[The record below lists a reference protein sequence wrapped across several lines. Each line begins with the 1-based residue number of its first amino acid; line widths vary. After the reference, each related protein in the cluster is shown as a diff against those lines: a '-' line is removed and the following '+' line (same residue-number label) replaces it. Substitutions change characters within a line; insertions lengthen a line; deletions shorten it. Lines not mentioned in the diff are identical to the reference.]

1 MWTCIVGTMGEVSID
16 RTLNWIFLIGM
27 VIFLVSIVTMLL
39 MELDGYVILWLSIVT
54 GSVIGM
60 TGGMMIL
67 IRAMEGETSNGTSQ

>member
-1 MWTCIVGTMGEVSID
+1 MGEVSID

-39 MELDGYVILWLSIVT
+39 MELDGYIILWLSIVT

-60 TGGMMIL
+60 TGGMMII

>member
-1 MWTCIVGTMGEVSID
+1 MGEVSID